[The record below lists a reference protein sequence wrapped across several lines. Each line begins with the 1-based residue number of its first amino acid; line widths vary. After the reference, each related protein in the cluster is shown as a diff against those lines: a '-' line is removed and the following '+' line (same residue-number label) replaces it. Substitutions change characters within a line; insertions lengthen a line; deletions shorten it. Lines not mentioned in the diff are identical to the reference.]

1 VPLVRQMEEADC
13 GAACLAMALGF
24 LGKRVRLD
32 DLRDLTGT
40 GRDGVS
46 ALALVQSARACGL
59 NSRGVHAD
67 IDDLRHLPRGSILHW
82 EFTHFVVFEAAARNG
97 IRVVDPAKGR
107 RFVPMEMLRR
117 AYTGVAILFEITPEF
132 DPGTAPPKRTWRYLR
147 PILGQSKNM
156 RRVIVTSLIIR
167 LMALALPLLTALVV
181 DEIVPRDD
189 HHLLAIF
196 ALGIAMVVGYQF
208 LAAFLRANLLLDLR
222 TRLDLGLT
230 MGFVDHLVRLPYAF
244 FLRRSSGDLMMR
256 MQSNSA
262 VREILTSGSLS
273 ALLDG
278 AFASLYL
285 IVLFVVSP
293 ALGWL
298 VLALALL
305 EILTLVTSWRRNQRL
320 MSDSLQ
326 AQADAQSYA
335 YELLAGIETL
345 KAAGAE
351 QRAAERWSGLFLNQV
366 SVDLTRGRL
375 TAAVESVMSTL
386 NAGSPLL
393 ILLVGTYG
401 VLAGQLSLGT
411 MLSAAA
417 LAAGFL
423 SPLASLVSSGLSLQ
437 VMTSYMER
445 INDVLDT
452 PQEKAGRRLR
462 PAGPLTGAV
471 RAENISFAYGSR
483 SAAVVRGVSL
493 DIRAGQH
500 VGIAGRSGSGKST
513 LAGLLLGLYE
523 PTSGRICYDG
533 QDLAELDGRSV
544 RRQLG
549 IVTQHPYVFGSTVR
563 ENIALADPDIAMDA
577 VIQAARTACIHDDIA
592 AMPMGYDT
600 PLNDGGASLSGGQR
614 QRIAL
619 ARALVQHPSILLLDE
634 ATSELDTL
642 TEQLLYRN
650 LAMIKATTI
659 VIAHRL
665 TTIRNAD
672 LIIVMDDGEIAEA
685 GTHDGL
691 IAHHGKYWS
700 LVDAQSPAISGR
712 PSLISQ
718 AVGGHDAVGR

>member
-1 VPLVRQMEEADC
+1 MEEADC

-32 DLRDLTGT
+32 AVRDLTGT

-46 ALALVQSARACGL
+46 ALALVRSARACGL
-59 NSRGVHAD
+59 DSRGVRAD
-67 IDDLRHLPRGSILHW
+67 IGDLRHLPRGSILHW
-82 EFTHFVVFEAAARNG
+82 EFTHYVVLEAAARNG

-107 RFVPMEMLRR
+107 RFVPMDVLRR
-117 AYTGVAILFEITPEF
+117 AYTGVAIVFEITPEF
-132 DPGTAPPKRTWRYLR
+132 DRGAAPPKGTWRYLR
-147 PILGQSKNM
+147 PILGQSRNLL
-156 RRVIVTSLIIR
+156 RVIVTSLIIR
-167 LMALALPLLTALVV
+167 LMALALPLLTAIVV
-181 DEIVPRDD
+181 DEVVPRDD

-208 LAAFLRANLLLDLR
+208 LAALLRANLLLDLR
-222 TRLDLGLT
+222 TRLDMGLT
-230 MGFVDHLVRLPYAF
+230 MGFVDHLVRLPYDF

-256 MQSNSA
+256 MQSNSS

-278 AFASLYL
+278 SFASLYL
-285 IVLFVVSP
+285 IGLFVVSP

-298 VLALALL
+298 AGVLALL
-305 EILTLVTSWRRNQRL
+305 EILTLVMSWRRNQRL

-335 YELLAGIETL
+335 YELLAGMETL

-393 ILLVGTYG
+393 ILLVGTYQ
-401 VLAGQLSLGT
+401 VLADRLSLGT

-423 SPLASLVSSGLSLQ
+423 SPLASLVGSGLQLQ
-437 VMTSYMER
+437 AMASYMER

-462 PAGPLTGAV
+462 PAGPLTGAIS
-471 RAENISFAYGSR
+471 AENVSFAYGSR
-483 SAAVVRGVSL
+483 SAAVVRDVRI
-493 DIRAGQH
+493 DISAGQH
-500 VGIAGRSGSGKST
+500 IGIAGRSGSGKST

-533 QDLAELDGRSV
+533 RDLAELEGRSV

-563 ENIALADPDIAMDA
+563 ENIALTDPGIAMDA
-577 VIQAARTACIHDDIA
+577 LIQAARTACIHDDIA

-600 PLNDGGASLSGGQR
+600 PLHDGGASLSGGQR

-642 TEQLLYRN
+642 TEQFLYRN
-650 LAMIKATTI
+650 LALINATTI

-685 GTHDGL
+685 GTHDSL
-691 IAHHGKYWS
+691 IARRGLYWS
-700 LVDAQSPAISGR
+700 LVNAQSPAISG
-712 PSLISQ
+712 SASELLGS
-718 AVGGHDAVGR
+718 GM